1 MSENT
6 SFCPVCGSGN
16 VKEVSKAIAVKAPF
30 GPEVEKTEALI
41 ECADCGFVLDVE
53 SNNDQQ
59 FEIAYRESAMQSIVT
74 MISKLEDK
82 GYSMAAIERALELP
96 WRTLSRWKSGK
107 GISAVGLALLRT
119 LATYPWILEVA
130 EQKFDPMAAGKIMC
144 MQAYD
149 VFTSLAQSSGFAVSS
164 GLDDCS
170 DGSYEIHTIF
180 RKLSDDHE
188 ALESH
193 AEKYVVTM
201 GDDEVPAIGGIS
213 NAVA

>member
-16 VKEVSKAIAVKAPF
+16 VREVSKEIAVKAPF
-30 GPEVEKTEALI
+30 GPEVEKTETLI
-41 ECADCGFVLDVE
+41 ECTDCGSVLDAE
-53 SNNDQQ
+53 SDNDQQ
-59 FEIAYRESAMQSIVT
+59 FEIAYRESAMQSIAT

-82 GYSMAAIERALELP
+82 GYSMAATERALELP

-119 LATYPWILEVA
+119 VATYPWILEVA
-130 EQKFDPMAAGKIMC
+130 EQKFAPMAAGKIMC

-149 VFTSLAQSSGFAVSS
+149 VFTGLAQSSGFAVYS
-164 GLDDCS
+164 GLADYL
-170 DGSYEIHTIF
+170 DGFYEMRAIF
-180 RKLSDDHE
+180 RKLPDDSE
-188 ALESH
+188 ALESY
-193 AEKYVVTM
+193 AEKYVLNM
-201 GDDEVPAIGGIS
+201 GDDEASAIGGIS